1 MARYATKITDWP
13 ATERPRERLIKFGP
27 ENLSDVEI
35 LAILLRTGGVEDTAI
50 DLARHL
56 LKKFKNFRG
65 LDKCTIPEL
74 CEVNYIGPA
83 KAAVIKAALEMGKR
97 FFIEKSRVTQR
108 ITSSEDVYH
117 LMKPRLRDS
126 TRENFKILLLNGR
139 NHLILEKTVFE
150 GSLTESLVAPRE
162 IVKEAVN
169 QSAAS
174 IVFVHNH
181 PSGDP
186 QPSQEDKRVTARL
199 RMACDLVGIHV
210 IDHVIIGKESY
221 FSFSDSGLI

>member
-13 ATERPRERLIKFGP
+13 VEDRPRERLIKHGP
-27 ENLSDVEI
+27 ENLSDVE
-35 LAILLRTGGVEDTAI
+35 LVAILLRTGGFEDTAV

-56 LKKFKNFRG
+56 LKKFKSFRG
-65 LDKCTIPEL
+65 LDKCTISEL
-74 CEVNYIGPA
+74 REVNGIGPA
-83 KAAVIKAALEMGKR
+83 KAAIIKAALEMGKR
-97 FFIEKSRVTQR
+97 LFIEKSEVTQR
-108 ITSSEDVYH
+108 ITSSEDVFS
-117 LMKPRLRDS
+117 LVKPRLRDC
-126 TRENFKILLLNGR
+126 TREQFKILLLNGR
-139 NHLILEKTVFE
+139 NHLILEKTIFE

-169 QSAAS
+169 HSAAS

-186 QPSQEDKRVTARL
+186 NPSQEDKRITARL

-210 IDHVIIGKESY
+210 IDHLIIGKESY
-221 FSFSDSGLI
+221 FSFSDSGLL